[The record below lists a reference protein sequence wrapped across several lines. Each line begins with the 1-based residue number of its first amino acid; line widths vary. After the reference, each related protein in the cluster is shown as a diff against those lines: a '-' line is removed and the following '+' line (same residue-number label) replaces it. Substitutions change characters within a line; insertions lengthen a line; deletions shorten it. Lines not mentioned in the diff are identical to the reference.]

1 MTAKKPEM
9 TLTPRVPKLSA
20 EQARAIAA
28 AEPGGGEIKPEK
40 IDAGAENSPA
50 TVTAAPVATQVP
62 IEPDQPL
69 KGVTIETASD
79 LRRFIRKKESL
90 QSMTIRVP
98 MSLYED
104 LQMIQKF
111 AGRTMTDVIV
121 EGTTPLVAELL
132 GSIGKPQ

>member
-9 TLTPRVPKLSA
+9 TLTPRAKLTGD
-20 EQARAIAA
+20 QARAIAA
-28 AEPGGGEIKPEK
+28 AEPGGGEIKASK
-40 IDAGAENSPA
+40 IDAEPVNSPA
-50 TVTAAPVATQVP
+50 TVMAEPEATQAP
-62 IEPDQPL
+62 TEPQQPV
-69 KGVTIETASD
+69 KGVTIESAQD

-132 GSIGKPQ
+132 GAIGKPQ

>member
-1 MTAKKPEM
+1 MTAKKEM
-9 TLTPRVPKLSA
+9 HLTPRAKLSPD
-20 EQARAIAA
+20 QARAIAA
-28 AEPGGGEIKPEK
+28 GEPGGGEIKTQK
-40 IDAGAENSPA
+40 IDSEPVNSPA
-50 TVTAAPVATQVP
+50 TVTGAPAATQVTP
-62 IEPDQPL
+62 DTQEPV
-69 KGVTIETASD
+69 KGVTIETAQD